1 MINHARSQLGE
12 LGSLTAENLDLTW
25 AVNVRASLLLVQE
38 FAQRYVD
45 HPAGGR
51 VVLFMSGQGEGP
63 MPTEIP
69 YAVTKGAIAAITPT
83 VADSLIERGITVNT
97 INPGPTDTGWA
108 SADLNEFV
116 SRHMPRGRWNSPE
129 EAAAVVAMLLSPDSG
144 SITGQVIGAEGGFRR
159 FTP

>member
-1 MINHARSQLGE
+1 MSANIAGR
-12 LGSLTAENLDLTW
+12 
-25 AVNVRASLLLVQE
+25 RA
-38 FAQRYVD
+38 ANC
-45 HPAGGR
+45 
-51 VVLFMSGQGEGP
+51 
-63 MPTEIP
+63 T
-69 YAVTKGAIAAITPT
+69 YACAIASSASRGESDCCAAEFSAVERSTRPTRATAAAKALSVGKYRLGATPT

-108 SADLNEFV
+108 SADLNDFF